1 MSVYD
6 ETLTCLTTLEL
17 SHIRD
22 NIDQLLPDINGKEV
36 SYTPSTTRLRN
47 ARLINF

>member
-1 MSVYD
+1 MSIYE
-6 ETLTCLTTLEL
+6 ETLNSLTALGL

-36 SYTPSTTRLRN
+36 SYLDFSITS
-47 ARLINF
+47 